1 MKFFVPVSDPR
12 EADKAYRTIR
22 LSVAKQMDVTISP
35 RRIYKITGAHEGKP
49 FSAAVGE
56 RFEPLDEIVAAILFD
71 DKSKSYFICPLSR
84 GVAKGRPYST
94 ERGEIGSPEDF
105 EEQNPRSVGRTWNWK
120 KMKWIVGWLATI
132 GLLASLILGFFGVW
146 EKFNPH
152 NHIKVAQAIVLG
164 IWILLAPMWFWFEY
178 FFLFQDET
186 KSGVKLEEFKHG
198 QDQSA
203 KIWLAL
209 VTVLA
214 GLYFG
219 KDLVREEQTPPC
231 TPGSSGAPANQLK
244 PQFGP
249 VGNVPASKPRDLGPH
264 Q

>member
-1 MKFFVPVSDPR
+1 MSWSRAWCSNRFLSSTAVSGCDG
-12 EADKAYRTIR
+12 
-22 LSVAKQMDVTISP
+22 SV
-35 RRIYKITGAHEGKP
+35 
-49 FSAAVGE
+49 
-56 RFEPLDEIVAAILFD
+56 
-71 DKSKSYFICPLSR
+71 
-84 GVAKGRPYST
+84 RP
-94 ERGEIGSPEDF
+94 I
-105 EEQNPRSVGRTWNWK
+105 
-120 KMKWIVGWLATI
+120 
-132 GLLASLILGFFGVW
+132 
-146 EKFNPH
+146 
-152 NHIKVAQAIVLG
+152 

-231 TPGSSGAPANQLK
+231 TPGSSGAPASQLK
-244 PQFGP
+244 PQSRP
-249 VGNVPASKPRDLGPH
+249 AGNVPASKPPDLGPH